1 MEKKYYIYKH
11 INKINGKIYIGQTN
25 QDPERRWRPD
35 GSGYKD
41 SPKFWQAILKYG
53 WNNFDHE
60 IIEIVDNSDLANKQE
75 IYWIAYYDTYDN
87 DEKGYNMTPGGDNY
101 MTELWQNPEY
111 REKMCKSFSI
121 ARQRDW
127 SNEEFAQQRL
137 NSMLDGLQQAWNNP
151 EWRIKRINNL
161 IGRKNPNAKAVIN
174 IETGKIF
181 TTIKE
186 AAQWA
191 GLNSVSGIG
200 QCCRG
205 ERNVSGI
212 HPETGEKLHWKY
224 VKGVS

>member
-35 GSGYKD
+35 GSGYK
-41 SPKFWQAILKYG
+41 
-53 WNNFDHE
+53 
-60 IIEIVDNSDLANKQE
+60 
-75 IYWIAYYDTYDN
+75 
-87 DEKGYNMTPGGDNY
+87 
-101 MTELWQNPEY
+101 
-111 REKMCKSFSI
+111 
-121 ARQRDW
+121 
-127 SNEEFAQQRL
+127 
-137 NSMLDGLQQAWNNP
+137 
-151 EWRIKRINNL
+151 
-161 IGRKNPNAKAVIN
+161 
-174 IETGKIF
+174 
-181 TTIKE
+181 IKE